1 MSRKGGVKLP
11 QRKIGARDLMLP
23 FFVSSFCV
31 GLHFLFL
38 HGLKHGFQQ
47 LYPDD
52 WEKGLFPVS
61 LIQEK
66 FPGKVSDWLGLG
78 HMFYRQ
84 RVGRSIQVGYQVHP
98 FGQEE
103 LESVTGSPH

>member
-1 MSRKGGVKLP
+1 
-11 QRKIGARDLMLP
+11 MLGSI
-23 FFVSSFCV
+23 FFSYVVENMASSSCI
-31 GLHFLFL
+31 LT
-38 HGLKHGFQQ
+38 
-47 LYPDD
+47 D

-98 FGQEE
+98 YGQEE

>member
-1 MSRKGGVKLP
+1 
-11 QRKIGARDLMLP
+11 MLGSI
-23 FFVSSFCV
+23 FSSYVVENMASSSCI
-31 GLHFLFL
+31 LT
-38 HGLKHGFQQ
+38 
-47 LYPDD
+47 D

-78 HMFYRQ
+78 HMFYRL

-98 FGQEE
+98 YGQEE